1 MYRWLRWVFSSKPL
15 IWGGILAIFVLIHGG
30 GSTAWDWH
38 LVRPL
43 LEASG
48 HDVIAVDL
56 PIEDENAGL
65 EDYVHVVAVAVGD
78 ARHTIVVGHSLGGF
92 TAPLVCDEL
101 KADGLVYL
109 AGMIPLP
116 GETFTDWWS
125 NTGHDRETI
134 EPDTLASFFNG
145 VPEELIHQ
153 ARNKGRDQQGEWMA
167 RPWPG
172 QRHPDVPTGAILCR
186 DDQFF
191 PSSFMKRQVR
201 QRLGIEPVEIPGGHY
216 ATLSNPD
223 AVATALNDFAQKIAA
238 TRGD

>member
-1 MYRWLRWVFSSKPL
+1 MAAVGFSRKSL
-15 IWGGILAIFVLIHGG
+15 IWVGILAVFVLIHGG

-65 EDYVHVVAVAVGD
+65 EDYVRVVAAAVGD

-101 KADGLVYL
+101 QADGLMYL

-116 GETFTDWWS
+116 GETFADWWT

-134 EPDTLASFFNG
+134 VPDTQASFFNG

-153 ARNKGRDQQGEWMA
+153 ARNKGRDQQSEWMA

-172 QRHPDVPTGAILCR
+172 QRHPAVPTGAIL
-186 DDQFF
+186 
-191 PSSFMKRQVR
+191 
-201 QRLGIEPVEIPGGHY
+201 
-216 ATLSNPD
+216 
-223 AVATALNDFAQKIAA
+223 
-238 TRGD
+238 